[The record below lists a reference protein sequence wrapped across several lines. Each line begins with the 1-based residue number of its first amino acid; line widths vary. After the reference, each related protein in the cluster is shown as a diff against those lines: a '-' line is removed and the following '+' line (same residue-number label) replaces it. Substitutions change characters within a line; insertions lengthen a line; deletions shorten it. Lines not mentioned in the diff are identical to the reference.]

1 MNLSNT
7 CLDDCDLDDRLY
19 TGPFYHGSTNIANP
33 IFKKLDRVFVNEG
46 FIASGL
52 PILVLC
58 RLFEKIWNS
67 KADWTTM
74 FQVCKNLKMLKPH
87 LKKLNATFYGSIT
100 SKVWKAKARLK
111 AVQMALLRHPLPLS
125 IHKEREI

>member
-1 MNLSNT
+1 MNFSNT
-7 CLDDCDLDDRLY
+7 CLDACDLDDRLY

-33 IFKKLDRVFVNEG
+33 IFKKLDRVFVNED
-46 FIASGL
+46 
-52 PILVLC
+52 C
-58 RLFEKIWNS
+58 FEKIWNS

-111 AVQMALLRHPLPLS
+111 AVQMALLPHPLPLS